1 MIKPY
6 KSLFI
11 KYCDND
17 LDLEDFEILKFKML
31 CEIIQKF
38 ELENVIIETD
48 HRIEL
53 KEEYFQMF
61 EDLNLKSGQLQTKLI
76 DKIFLK
82 NNPNIKK
89 FNNLTQK
96 KAARCN

>member
-1 MIKPY
+1 
-6 KSLFI
+6 
-11 KYCDND
+11 
-17 LDLEDFEILKFKML
+17 ML
-31 CEIIQKF
+31 CEIIQKY

-61 EDLNLKSGQLQTKLI
+61 DDLNLKSSQLQTKLI
-76 DKIFLK
+76 DKNFLK